1 MGIPWLI
8 DNQRPNQFRRP
19 PRLGEDN
26 GYVLQELL
34 GLSDDEY
41 DVLRD
46 ERVIY

>member
-8 DNQRPNQFRRP
+8 DGQRPNQFRRP

-26 GYVLQELL
+26 AYVFQELL

-41 DVLRD
+41 DSLCTQ
-46 ERVIY
+46 RVIY